1 MTSKLLSFNTQD
13 DQIIDSRRTPA
24 SRGILRCSSYS
35 PGDTSSSSDSS
46 EDSSAPINRKDR
58 LTAVRSMPSKPV
70 KPARRNVGKVVRS
83 PTKSGRAPPTRGA
96 GLKGNI
102 SFSSKV
108 HVKEVPTIERSQS
121 GDFFYDD
128 DEIAEFRYQA
138 HMEAC
143 GLDPADFD

>member
-1 MTSKLLSFNTQD
+1 MS
-13 DQIIDSRRTPA
+13 SRLPP
-24 SRGILRCSSYS
+24 SRGILRSSSYT
-35 PGDTSSSSDSS
+35 PGDTSSSDGSD
-46 EDSSAPINRKDR
+46 DSSAINRKDR
-58 LTAVRSMPSKPV
+58 LTAVRRLPGRPV
-70 KPARRNVGKVVRS
+70 KPERRNVGKVVRGS
-83 PTKSGRAPPTRGA
+83 PTRSGRAPPTRGD

-102 SFSSKV
+102 SFSNKV
-108 HVKEVPTIERSQS
+108 HVKEVPTIERSKS